1 VAGDARGPSTRAVHA
16 GLPAPAQGE
25 PFLPGRCSPRRSA
38 SGHQLRRPALER
50 RAARSLGTDAVPERF
65 IRFRNG
71 IEDADIVGDVTDA
84 LDATR

>member
-1 VAGDARGPSTRAVHA
+1 MAGDARGPSTRAVHA
-16 GLPAPAQGE
+16 GLPAPARASRSSRAGV
-25 PFLPGRCSPRRSA
+25 RRAVPPQATSFGGLHSSA
-38 SGHQLRRPALER
+38 ER
-50 RAARSLGTDAVPERF
+50 RDRLGTDAVPGRF